1 MAINTE
7 KSQLGVGSGNILS
20 WDTIDKLKEADT
32 KALVKPL
39 ETKIQD
45 NLTKQKDLTAIT
57 TLLSTFKANVSNL
70 TSDNTYL
77 RRDANASGSGSVSV
91 TANAGVAEQN
101 MTLSVQQLAAN
112 DSYQS
117 KTFDLRNGSVFNT
130 DVSFGI
136 SIGGKDYVIN
146 ADSSTTL
153 EQLAEK
159 INEATEGKV
168 QAKILNVG
176 GAGGAESFRLVMQSA
191 ETGEA
196 NKMSFYSI
204 TSGNNGGASHT
215 SDDKTLEALGF
226 YFDKASAPS
235 TGGTQT
241 DKDSHGNTIQRLT
254 LKAPDKLSEDQK
266 KNAGS
271 QISEAK
277 DAKFTYNGIDITRS
291 SNTIDDLILGVN
303 LTLNK
308 VDKDGESTNVNITQS
323 TEGIL
328 EDIQAMVDSYNSL
341 INNINEATKYDSE
354 TGLAGTFQGV
364 REITSISTELNKI
377 INGVSKDGKSLADF
391 GITLTKDGLL
401 TLDSS
406 VLNDM
411 INTKFDEFKSFFSSE
426 TKFTNVTVFGDQKPQ
441 WGDEIK
447 GKLTING
454 VEIDINIEKII
465 DLGTTGTTSTTS
477 SQPDSDEQ
485 KKAKKNALLKAI
497 ANASGLSDISASF
510 DKDGKLVLKGSGGV
524 DIEIKGDKT
533 FLEKLGLKE
542 QKLDGK
548 TEIVGGFFKGLND
561 TINGLIGTN
570 GTLTAYEESLTSSHK
585 SLTTSKEQ
593 RQKELDTK
601 YTTMAEKWSQYDTII
616 AKLESQMNTVNGMIE
631 AARNANK

>member
-32 KALVKPL
+32 KAMVKPL

-57 TLLSTFKANVSNL
+57 TLLSTFKGSVSNL
-70 TSDNTYL
+70 TGDNTYL
-77 RRDANASGSGSVSV
+77 KRDANATGSNSVSV
-91 TANAGVAEQN
+91 SVSAGVAEQN
-101 MTLSVQQLAAN
+101 MNLSVQQLASQ
-112 DSYQS
+112 DSFQS
-117 KTFDLRNGSVFNT
+117 KTFGSRTESVFDT

-146 ADSSTTL
+146 ADSTTTL

-176 GAGGAESFRLVMQSA
+176 GDEPFRMIIQSA
-191 ETGEA
+191 QTGEA
-196 NKMSFYSI
+196 NKIDFYSI
-204 TSGNNGGASHT
+204 QSTTGGSATNTSNDS
-215 SDDKTLEALGF
+215 TLNALGF
-226 YFDKASAPS
+226 YFDKVS
-235 TGGTQT
+235 TPGAGGAQT
-241 DKDSHGNTIQRLT
+241 DEDSHGNQIQRLT
-254 LKAPDKLSEDQK
+254 LKKPDDLSEDEK

-271 QISEAK
+271 QISTAQ
-277 DAKFTYNGIDITRS
+277 DAKFKYNGIDITRS

-308 VDKDGESTNVNITQS
+308 VDKDGETTNVNITQS
-323 TEGIL
+323 TEGIM
-328 EDIQAMVDSYNSL
+328 EDIKAMVESYNSL
-341 INNINEATKYDSE
+341 MNNINEATKYDSE

-364 REITSISTELNKI
+364 REITSITTELNKI

-406 VLNDM
+406 ILNDM
-411 INTKFDEFKSFFSSE
+411 INTKFDEFKNFFSSE
-426 TKFTNVTVFGDQKPQ
+426 TKFTNVTAVGDKKIE
-441 WGDEIK
+441 WNEDIK

-454 VEIDINIEKII
+454 VEIDIDIEK
-465 DLGTTGTTSTTS
+465 DFKDKDGKPLTNG
-477 SQPDSDEQ
+477 EAE
-485 KKAKKNALLKAI
+485 KAKKNALLKAI

-524 DIEIKGDKT
+524 DIEIKGDST
-533 FLEKLGLKE
+533 FLDKLGLKE

-548 TEIVGGFFKGLND
+548 TEIIGGFFKGLND
-561 TINGLIGTN
+561 TLNGLIGSE
-570 GTLTAYEESLTSSHK
+570 GSLTAYEESLTSSHK
-585 SLTTSKEQ
+585 SLTASKEQ
-593 RQKELDTK
+593 RQKELDAK

-616 AKLESQMNTVNGMIE
+616 AKLEAQMNTVNSMIE
-631 AARNANK
+631 AANNANK

>member
-32 KALVKPL
+32 NALVKPL

-77 RRDANASGSGSVSV
+77 RRDANATGSNSVSV
-91 TANAGVAEQN
+91 SVSAGVAEQN
-101 MTLSVQQLAAN
+101 MSLSVQQLATH

-117 KTFDLRNGSVFNT
+117 KTFDLRNGTVFDN

-153 EQLAEK
+153 EGLAEK

-176 GAGGAESFRLVMQSA
+176 GAAGAESYRLVIQSA
-191 ETGEA
+191 ETGSDNA
-196 NKMSFYSI
+196 MSFYAIAS
-204 TSGNNGGASHT
+204 TTGGNASHT
-215 SDDKTLEALGF
+215 STDSTLEALGF
-226 YFDKASAPS
+226 YFDKANT
-235 TGGTQT
+235 TGTN
-241 DKDSHGNTIQRLT
+241 KDSHGNEIQRLT
-254 LKAPDKLSEDQK
+254 LKKPDEIKDK
-266 KNAGS
+266 GDNVGS
-271 QISEAK
+271 QLDVAK
-277 DAKFTYNGIDITRS
+277 DAKFKYNGIDITRS
-291 SNTIDDLILGVN
+291 SNTVDDLILGVS

-308 VDKDGESTNVNITQS
+308 VDKDGETTNVNITQS
-323 TEGIL
+323 TEGII
-328 EDIQAMVDSYNSL
+328 EDIKAMVESYNSL
-341 INNINEATKYDSE
+341 MNNINEATKYDSE

-364 REITSISTELNKI
+364 REITSITTELNKI
-377 INGVSKDGKSLADF
+377 INGVSKDGKSLTDF
-391 GITLTKDGLL
+391 GITLTEDGLL

-406 VLNDM
+406 ILNDM
-411 INTKFDEFKSFFSSE
+411 INTKFDEFKNFFSSE
-426 TKFTNVTVFGDQKPQ
+426 TKFTNVTAFGDKKID
-441 WGDEIK
+441 WNEDIK
-447 GKLTING
+447 GTLTING
-454 VEIDINIEKII
+454 VDITIDIPKDN
-465 DLGTTGTTSTTS
+465 TGTT
-477 SQPDSDEQ
+477 PWDE
-485 KKAKKNALLKAI
+485 KAKKNALLKAI

-524 DIEIKGDKT
+524 DIEISGDST
-533 FLEKLGLKE
+533 FLGKLGLKE

-548 TEIVGGFFKGLND
+548 TEIIGGFFKGLND

-570 GTLTAYEESLTSSHK
+570 GTLTTYEENLTNSHK
-585 SLTTSKEQ
+585 SLTESKEQ

-616 AKLESQMNTVNGMIE
+616 AKLESQMNTVNSMIE
-631 AARNANK
+631 AANNANK

>member
-77 RRDANASGSGSVSV
+77 RRDTNATGSGSVSV

-101 MTLSVQQLAAN
+101 MSLSVQQLATH

-117 KTFDLRNGSVFNT
+117 KAFDLRNGTVFDK

-136 SIGGKDYVIN
+136 SIGGKDYVVN

-153 EQLAEK
+153 EGLAEK

-176 GAGGAESFRLVMQSA
+176 GAAGAESYRLVIQSA
-191 ETGEA
+191 ETGSDNA
-196 NKMSFYSI
+196 MSFYAI
-204 TSGNNGGASHT
+204 TSGNGGNASHT
-215 SDDKTLEALGF
+215 STDSTLEALGF
-226 YFDKASAPS
+226 YFDKANT
-235 TGGTQT
+235 TGTN
-241 DKDSHGNTIQRLT
+241 KDSHGNEIQRLT
-254 LKAPDKLSEDQK
+254 LKKPDDSSIKDK
-266 KNAGS
+266 TNIGS
-271 QISEAK
+271 QLDVAK
-277 DAKFTYNGIDITRS
+277 DAKFKYNGIDITRS
-291 SNTIDDLILGVN
+291 SNTVDDLILGVS

-308 VDKDGESTNVNITQS
+308 VDKEGESTNVNITQS

-328 EDIQAMVDSYNSL
+328 EDIKAMVESYNSL
-341 INNINEATKYDSE
+341 MNNINEATKYDSE

-364 REITSISTELNKI
+364 REITSITTELNKI
-377 INGVSKDGKSLADF
+377 INGVSKDGKSLTDF

-406 VLNDM
+406 ILNDM

-426 TKFTNVTVFGDQKPQ
+426 TKFTNVTAFGDKKID
-441 WGDEIK
+441 WNDDIK
-447 GKLTING
+447 GTLTING
-454 VEIDINIEKII
+454 VDIAIDIPKTN
-465 DLGTTGTTSTTS
+465 TGTT
-477 SQPDSDEQ
+477 PWDE
-485 KKAKKNALLKAI
+485 KAKKNALLKAI

-524 DIEIKGDKT
+524 DIEIKGDSN
-533 FLEKLGLKE
+533 FLTKLGLKE

-548 TEIVGGFFKGLND
+548 TEIIGGFFKGLND

-570 GTLTAYEESLTSSHK
+570 GTLTTYEENLTNSHK
-585 SLTTSKEQ
+585 SLTESKEQ
-593 RQKELDTK
+593 RQKELDNK
-601 YTTMAEKWSQYDTII
+601 YTTMAETWSQYDIII
-616 AKLESQMNTVNGMIE
+616 AQLESQMNTVNSMIE

>member
-77 RRDANASGSGSVSV
+77 RRDANATGSGSVSV

-101 MTLSVQQLAAN
+101 MSLSVQQLATH

-117 KTFDLRNGSVFNT
+117 KTFDLRNGTVFDK

-153 EQLAEK
+153 EGLAEK

-176 GAGGAESFRLVMQSA
+176 GAAGAESYRLVIQSA

-196 NKMSFYSI
+196 NKMSFYAI
-204 TSGNNGGASHT
+204 TNGSGGNASHT
-215 SDDKTLEALGF
+215 SNDSTLEALGF
-226 YFDKASAPS
+226 YFDKAS
-235 TGGTQT
+235 TTNT

-254 LKAPDKLSEDQK
+254 LKKPDEIKDK
-266 KNAGS
+266 GDNVGS
-271 QISEAK
+271 QLDVAK
-277 DAKFTYNGIDITRS
+277 DAKFKYNGIDITRS
-291 SNTIDDLILGVN
+291 SNTVDDLILGVN

-308 VDKDGESTNVNITQS
+308 VDKDGETTNVNITQS

-328 EDIQAMVDSYNSL
+328 EDIKAMVESYNSL
-341 INNINEATKYDSE
+341 INNINEATKYDRE

-364 REITSISTELNKI
+364 REITSITTELNKI

-426 TKFTNVTVFGDQKPQ
+426 TKFTNVTAFGDKKIE
-441 WGDEIK
+441 WNEDIK

-454 VEIDINIEKII
+454 VEIDINIEK
-465 DLGTTGTTSTTS
+465 DFKDKDGKTLTNG
-477 SQPDSDEQ
+477 EAE
-485 KKAKKNALLKAI
+485 KAKKNALLKAI

-524 DIEIKGDKT
+524 DIEIKGDST
-533 FLEKLGLKE
+533 FLGKLGLKE

-548 TEIVGGFFKGLND
+548 TEIIGGFFKGLND

-570 GTLTAYEESLTSSHK
+570 GTLTTYEENLTNSHK
-585 SLTTSKEQ
+585 SLTQSKEQ

>member
-77 RRDANASGSGSVSV
+77 RRDANATGSGSVSV

-101 MTLSVQQLAAN
+101 MSLSVQQLATH

-117 KTFDLRNGSVFNT
+117 KTFDLRNGTVFDQ

-153 EQLAEK
+153 EGLAEK

-176 GAGGAESFRLVMQSA
+176 GAAGAESYRLVIQSA
-191 ETGEA
+191 ETGSDNA
-196 NKMSFYSI
+196 MSFYAI
-204 TSGNNGGASHT
+204 TSGNGGNASHT
-215 SDDKTLEALGF
+215 STDSTLEALGF
-226 YFDKASAPS
+226 YFDKANA
-235 TGGTQT
+235 TGTN
-241 DKDSHGNTIQRLT
+241 KDSHGNEIQRLT
-254 LKAPDKLSEDQK
+254 LKKPDDIKDK
-266 KNAGS
+266 GDNVGS
-271 QISEAK
+271 QLDVAK
-277 DAKFTYNGIDITRS
+277 DAKFKYNGIDITRS
-291 SNTIDDLILGVN
+291 SNTVDDLILGVS

-308 VDKDGESTNVNITQS
+308 VDKEGESTNVNITQS

-328 EDIQAMVDSYNSL
+328 EDIQAMVESYNSL

-364 REITSISTELNKI
+364 REITSITTELNKI
-377 INGVSKDGKSLADF
+377 INGVSKDGKSLTDF

-406 VLNDM
+406 ILNDM
-411 INTKFDEFKSFFSSE
+411 INNNFDEFKSFFSSE
-426 TKFTNVTVFGDQKPQ
+426 TKFTNVTAFGDKKPE
-441 WGDEIK
+441 WGDELK

-454 VEIDINIEKII
+454 VEIDIDIPKNFTA
-465 DLGTTGTTSTTS
+465 GTSGATSTTG
-477 SQPDSDEQ
+477 DE
-485 KKAKKNALLKAI
+485 KAKKNALLKAI

-524 DIEIKGDKT
+524 DIEIKGSSD

-548 TEIVGGFFKGLND
+548 TEIIGGFFKGLND

-570 GTLTAYEESLTSSHK
+570 GTLTTYEENLTNSHK
-585 SLTTSKEQ
+585 SLTQSKEQ

>member
-32 KALVKPL
+32 KAMVKPL

-57 TLLSTFKANVSNL
+57 TLLSTFKGSVSNL
-70 TSDNTYL
+70 TGDNTYL
-77 RRDANASGSGSVSV
+77 KRDANATGSNSVSV
-91 TANAGVAEQN
+91 SVSAGVAEQN
-101 MTLSVQQLAAN
+101 MNLSVQQLASQ
-112 DSYQS
+112 DSFQS
-117 KTFDLRNGSVFNT
+117 KTFGSRTESVFDT

-146 ADSSTTL
+146 ADSTTTL

-176 GAGGAESFRLVMQSA
+176 GDEPFRMIIQSA
-191 ETGEA
+191 QTGEA
-196 NKMSFYSI
+196 NKIDFYSI
-204 TSGNNGGASHT
+204 QSTTGGSATNTSL
-215 SDDKTLEALGF
+215 KALGF
-226 YFDKASAPS
+226 YFDKASN
-235 TGGTQT
+235 TTD
-241 DKDSHGNTIQRLT
+241 DKDSHGNTIMRLT
-254 LKAPDKLSEDQK
+254 LKQPDKLSEEEK

-271 QISEAK
+271 QISTAQ
-277 DAKFTYNGIDITRS
+277 DAKFKYNGIDITRS

-308 VDKDGESTNVNITQS
+308 VDKDGETTNVNITQS
-323 TEGIL
+323 TEGIM
-328 EDIQAMVDSYNSL
+328 EDIKAMVESYNSL
-341 INNINEATKYDSE
+341 MNNINEATKYDSE

-364 REITSISTELNKI
+364 REITSITTELNKI

-406 VLNDM
+406 ILNDM
-411 INTKFDEFKSFFSSE
+411 INTKFDEFKNFFSSE
-426 TKFTNVTVFGDQKPQ
+426 TKFTNVTAVGDKKIE
-441 WGDEIK
+441 WNDELK

-454 VEIDINIEKII
+454 VEIDINIEK
-465 DLGTTGTTSTTS
+465 DFKDKDGKPLTNG
-477 SQPDSDEQ
+477 EAE
-485 KKAKKNALLKAI
+485 KAKKNALLKAI

-510 DKDGKLVLKGSGGV
+510 DKDGKLVLKGSGGT
-524 DIEIKGDKT
+524 DIEIKGSSD

-548 TEIVGGFFKGLND
+548 TEIIGGFFKGLND
-561 TINGLIGTN
+561 TLNGLIGSE
-570 GTLTAYEESLTSSHK
+570 GSLTAYEESLTSSHK
-585 SLTTSKEQ
+585 SLTASKEQ
-593 RQKELDTK
+593 RQKELDAK

-616 AKLESQMNTVNGMIE
+616 AKLEAQMNTVNSMIE
-631 AARNANK
+631 AANNANK

>member
-32 KALVKPL
+32 KAMVKPL

-57 TLLSTFKANVSNL
+57 TLLSTFKGSVSNL
-70 TSDNTYL
+70 TGDNTYL
-77 RRDANASGSGSVSV
+77 KRDANATGSNSVSISV
-91 TANAGVAEQN
+91 SAGVAEQN
-101 MTLSVQQLAAN
+101 MNLSVQQLASQ
-112 DSYQS
+112 DSFQS
-117 KTFDLRNGSVFNT
+117 KTFGSRTESVFNT

-146 ADSSTTL
+146 ADSTTTL

-176 GAGGAESFRLVMQSA
+176 GDEPFRMIIQSA
-191 ETGEA
+191 QTGEA
-196 NKMSFYSI
+196 NKIDFYSI
-204 TSGNNGGASHT
+204 TGGNNGNASHT
-215 SDDKTLEALGF
+215 STDSTLEALGF
-226 YFDKASAPS
+226 YFDKVSASGV
-235 TGGTQT
+235 GGAQA
-241 DKDSHGNTIQRLT
+241 DEDSHGNQIQRLT
-254 LKAPDKLSEDQK
+254 LKKPDALSEEEK

-271 QISEAK
+271 QISTAQ
-277 DAKFTYNGIDITRS
+277 DAKFKYNGIDITRS

-308 VDKDGESTNVNITQS
+308 VDKDGETTNVNITQS
-323 TEGIL
+323 TEGIM
-328 EDIQAMVDSYNSL
+328 EDIKAMVESYNSL
-341 INNINEATKYDSE
+341 MNNINEATKYDSE

-364 REITSISTELNKI
+364 REITSITTELNKI

-401 TLDSS
+401 ALDSS
-406 VLNDM
+406 ILNDM
-411 INTKFDEFKSFFSSE
+411 INTKFDEFKNFFSSE
-426 TKFTNVTVFGDQKPQ
+426 TKFTNVTAVGDKKIE
-441 WGDEIK
+441 WNDELK

-454 VEIDINIEKII
+454 VEIDINIEK
-465 DLGTTGTTSTTS
+465 DFKGKDGATLTNG
-477 SQPDSDEQ
+477 EAE
-485 KKAKKNALLKAI
+485 KAKKNALLKAI

-510 DKDGKLVLKGSGGV
+510 DKDGKLVLKGSGGT
-524 DIEIKGDKT
+524 DIEIKGDSN
-533 FLEKLGLKE
+533 FLTKLGLKE

-548 TEIVGGFFKGLND
+548 TEIIGGFFKGLND
-561 TINGLIGTN
+561 TLNGLIGSE
-570 GTLTAYEESLTSSHK
+570 GSLTAYEESLTSSHK
-585 SLTTSKEQ
+585 SLTASKEQ
-593 RQKELDTK
+593 RQKELDAK

-616 AKLESQMNTVNGMIE
+616 AKLEAQMNTVNSMIE
-631 AARNANK
+631 AANNANK

>member
-32 KALVKPL
+32 KAMVKPL

-57 TLLSTFKANVSNL
+57 TLLSTFKGSVSNL
-70 TSDNTYL
+70 TGDNTYL
-77 RRDANASGSGSVSV
+77 KRDANATGSNSVSV
-91 TANAGVAEQN
+91 SVSAGVAEQN
-101 MTLSVQQLAAN
+101 MNLSVQQLASQ
-112 DSYQS
+112 DSFQS
-117 KTFDLRNGSVFNT
+117 KTFGSRTESVFDT

-146 ADSSTTL
+146 ADSTTTL

-176 GAGGAESFRLVMQSA
+176 GDEPFRMIIQSA
-191 ETGEA
+191 QTGEA
-196 NKMSFYSI
+196 NKIDFYSI
-204 TSGNNGGASHT
+204 TGGNNGNASHT
-215 SDDKTLEALGF
+215 STDSTLEALGF
-226 YFDKASAPS
+226 YFDKVSASGV
-235 TGGTQT
+235 GGAQT
-241 DKDSHGNTIQRLT
+241 DEDSHGNQIQRLT
-254 LKAPDKLSEDQK
+254 LKKPDDLSEDEK

-271 QISEAK
+271 QISTAQ
-277 DAKFTYNGIDITRS
+277 DAKFKYNGIDITRS

-308 VDKDGESTNVNITQS
+308 VDKDGETTNVNITQS
-323 TEGIL
+323 TEGIM
-328 EDIQAMVDSYNSL
+328 EDIKAMVESYNSL
-341 INNINEATKYDSE
+341 MNNINEATKYDSE

-364 REITSISTELNKI
+364 REITSITTELNKI

-406 VLNDM
+406 ILNDM
-411 INTKFDEFKSFFSSE
+411 INTKFDEFKNFFSSE
-426 TKFTNVTVFGDQKPQ
+426 TKFTNVTAVGDKKIDFT
-441 WGDEIK
+441 DELK

-454 VEIDINIEKII
+454 VEIDINIEK
-465 DLGTTGTTSTTS
+465 DFKGKDGATLTNG
-477 SQPDSDEQ
+477 EAE
-485 KKAKKNALLKAI
+485 KAKKNALLKAI

-510 DKDGKLVLKGSGGV
+510 DKDGKLVLKGSGGT
-524 DIEIKGDKT
+524 DIEIKGDSS
-533 FLEKLGLKE
+533 FLTKLGLKE

-548 TEIVGGFFKGLND
+548 TEIIGGFFKGLND
-561 TINGLIGTN
+561 TLNGLIGSE
-570 GTLTAYEESLTSSHK
+570 GSLTAYEESLTSSHK
-585 SLTTSKEQ
+585 SLTASKEQ
-593 RQKELDTK
+593 RQKELDAK

-616 AKLESQMNTVNGMIE
+616 AKLEAQMNTVNSMIE
-631 AARNANK
+631 AANNANK

>member
-77 RRDANASGSGSVSV
+77 RRDANATGSGSVSV

-101 MTLSVQQLAAN
+101 MSLSVQQLATH

-117 KTFDLRNGSVFNT
+117 KTFDLRNGTVFDK

-153 EQLAEK
+153 EGLAEK

-176 GAGGAESFRLVMQSA
+176 GAAGAESFRLVIQSA
-191 ETGEA
+191 ETGSA
-196 NKMSFYSI
+196 NAMSFYAI
-204 TSGNNGGASHT
+204 TSGSGGSASHT
-215 SDDKTLEALGF
+215 SNDNTLEALGF
-226 YFDKASAPS
+226 YFDKANT
-235 TGGTQT
+235 TGTNT
-241 DKDSHGNTIQRLT
+241 DSHGNTIQRLT
-254 LKAPDKLSEDQK
+254 LKKPDEIKDK
-266 KNAGS
+266 GDNVGS
-271 QISEAK
+271 QLDVAK
-277 DAKFTYNGIDITRS
+277 DAKFKYNGIDITRS
-291 SNTIDDLILGVN
+291 SNTVDDLILGVS

-308 VDKDGESTNVNITQS
+308 VDKEGESTNVNIAQS

-328 EDIQAMVDSYNSL
+328 EDIKAMVESYNSL

-364 REITSISTELNKI
+364 REITSITTELNKI

-391 GITLTKDGLL
+391 GIALTKDGLL

-426 TKFTNVTVFGDQKPQ
+426 TKFTNVTAVGDKKI
-441 WGDEIK
+441 DFTNELK

-454 VEIDINIEKII
+454 VEIDINIKKDFTDKDGKTLTNGEA
-465 DLGTTGTTSTTS
+465 
-477 SQPDSDEQ
+477 E
-485 KKAKKNALLKAI
+485 KAKKNALLKAI

-524 DIEIKGDKT
+524 DIEIKGDST
-533 FLEKLGLKE
+533 FLGKLGLKE

-548 TEIVGGFFKGLND
+548 TEIIGGFFKGLND

-570 GTLTAYEESLTSSHK
+570 GTLTTYEENLTNSHK
-585 SLTTSKEQ
+585 SLTQSKEQ

>member
-32 KALVKPL
+32 KAMVKPL

-57 TLLSTFKANVSNL
+57 TLLSTFKGSVSNL
-70 TSDNTYL
+70 TGDNTYL
-77 RRDANASGSGSVSV
+77 KRDANATGSNSVSV
-91 TANAGVAEQN
+91 SVSAGVAEQN
-101 MTLSVQQLAAN
+101 MNLSVQQLASQ
-112 DSYQS
+112 DSFQS
-117 KTFDLRNGSVFNT
+117 KTFGSRTESVFDT

-146 ADSSTTL
+146 ADSTTTL

-176 GAGGAESFRLVMQSA
+176 GDEPFRMIIQSA
-191 ETGEA
+191 QTGEA
-196 NKMSFYSI
+196 NKIDFYSI
-204 TSGNNGGASHT
+204 TGGTNGNASHT
-215 SDDKTLEALGF
+215 STDSTLEALGF
-226 YFDKASAPS
+226 YFDKATS
-235 TGGTQT
+235 TNGS
-241 DKDSHGNTIQRLT
+241 KDSHGNDIMRLT
-254 LKAPDKLSEDQK
+254 LKQPDKLSEEEK

-271 QISEAK
+271 QISTAQ
-277 DAKFTYNGIDITRS
+277 DAKFKYNGIDITRS

-308 VDKDGESTNVNITQS
+308 VDKDGETTNVNITQS
-323 TEGIL
+323 TEGIM
-328 EDIQAMVDSYNSL
+328 EDIKAMVESYNSL
-341 INNINEATKYDSE
+341 MNNINEATKYDSE

-364 REITSISTELNKI
+364 REITSITTELNKI

-411 INTKFDEFKSFFSSE
+411 INTKFDEFKNFFSSE
-426 TKFTNVTVFGDQKPQ
+426 TKFTNVTAVGDKKIE
-441 WGDEIK
+441 WNDELK

-454 VEIDINIEKII
+454 VEIDINIEK
-465 DLGTTGTTSTTS
+465 DFKGKDGAKLTNG
-477 SQPDSDEQ
+477 EAE
-485 KKAKKNALLKAI
+485 KAKKNALLKAI

-510 DKDGKLVLKGSGGV
+510 DKDGKLVLKGSGGT
-524 DIEIKGDKT
+524 DIEIKGDSS
-533 FLEKLGLKE
+533 FLAKLGLKE

-548 TEIVGGFFKGLND
+548 TEIIGGFFKGLND
-561 TINGLIGTN
+561 TLNGLIGSE
-570 GTLTAYEESLTSSHK
+570 GSLTAYEESLTSSHK
-585 SLTTSKEQ
+585 SLTASKEQ
-593 RQKELDTK
+593 RQKELDAK

-616 AKLESQMNTVNGMIE
+616 AKLEAQMNTVNSMIE
-631 AARNANK
+631 AANNANK

>member
-77 RRDANASGSGSVSV
+77 RRDANATGSGSVSV

-101 MTLSVQQLAAN
+101 MSLSVQQLATH

-117 KTFDLRNGSVFNT
+117 KTFDLRNGTVFDK

-153 EQLAEK
+153 EGLAEK

-176 GAGGAESFRLVMQSA
+176 GAAGAESYRLVIQSA

-204 TSGNNGGASHT
+204 TGKGTDGNAPHT
-215 SDDKTLEALGF
+215 SDENTLSALGF
-226 YFDKASAPS
+226 YFDKAGT
-235 TGGTQT
+235 TGQE
-241 DKDSHGNTIQRLT
+241 KDSHGNQITKLT
-254 LKAPDKLSEDQK
+254 LKAPEKLSEEEK

-271 QISEAK
+271 QLETAK
-277 DAKFTYNGIDITRS
+277 DAKFKYNGIDITRS
-291 SNTIDDLILGVN
+291 SNTVDDLILGVS

-328 EDIQAMVDSYNSL
+328 EDIKAMVESYNSL

-364 REITSISTELNKI
+364 REITSITTELNKI

-426 TKFTNVTVFGDQKPQ
+426 TKFTNVTAFGDKKIE
-441 WGDEIK
+441 WDNEDIK
-447 GKLTING
+447 GTLTING
-454 VEIDINIEKII
+454 VDIAIDIPKTN
-465 DLGTTGTTSTTS
+465 TGTT
-477 SQPDSDEQ
+477 PWDE
-485 KKAKKNALLKAI
+485 KAKKNALLKAI

-524 DIEIKGDKT
+524 DIEIKGESS
-533 FLEKLGLKE
+533 FLTKLGLKE

-548 TEIVGGFFKGLND
+548 TEIIGGFFKGLND

-570 GTLTAYEESLTSSHK
+570 GTLTTYEENLTNSHK
-585 SLTTSKEQ
+585 SLTQSKEQ

>member
-77 RRDANASGSGSVSV
+77 RRDANATGSGSVSV

-101 MTLSVQQLAAN
+101 MSLSVQQLATH

-117 KTFDLRNGSVFNT
+117 KTFDLRNGTVFDK

-153 EQLAEK
+153 EGLAEK

-176 GAGGAESFRLVMQSA
+176 GAAGAESYRLVIQSA
-191 ETGEA
+191 ETGSDNA
-196 NKMSFYSI
+196 MSFYAI
-204 TSGNNGGASHT
+204 TSGSGGNASHT
-215 SDDKTLEALGF
+215 STDSTLEALGF
-226 YFDKASAPS
+226 YFEKAAVSGV
-235 TGGTQT
+235 GGAQT
-241 DKDSHGNTIQRLT
+241 DKDSHGNEIQRLT
-254 LKAPDKLSEDQK
+254 LKKPDEIKDK
-266 KNAGS
+266 GDNVGS
-271 QISEAK
+271 QLDVAK
-277 DAKFTYNGIDITRS
+277 DAKFKYNGIDITRS
-291 SNTIDDLILGVN
+291 SNTVDDLILGVS

-308 VDKDGESTNVNITQS
+308 VDKEGESTNVNITQS

-328 EDIQAMVDSYNSL
+328 EDIKAMVESYNSL
-341 INNINEATKYDSE
+341 MNNINEATKYDSE

-364 REITSISTELNKI
+364 REITSITTELNKI
-377 INGVSKDGKSLADF
+377 INGVSKDGKSLTDF

-401 TLDSS
+401 TLDSTI
-406 VLNDM
+406 LNDM
-411 INTKFDEFKSFFSSE
+411 INNNFDEFKSFFSSE
-426 TKFTNVTVFGDQKPQ
+426 TKFTNVTAFGDKKPE
-441 WGDEIK
+441 WSDEIK
-447 GKLTING
+447 GTLTING
-454 VEIDINIEKII
+454 VDITIDIPKDN
-465 DLGTTGTTSTTS
+465 LGTT
-477 SQPDSDEQ
+477 PWDE
-485 KKAKKNALLKAI
+485 KAKKNALLKAI

-524 DIEIKGDKT
+524 DIEIKGDSN
-533 FLEKLGLKE
+533 FLTKLGLKE

-548 TEIVGGFFKGLND
+548 TEIIGGFFKGLND

-570 GTLTAYEESLTSSHK
+570 GTLTTYEENLTNSHK
-585 SLTTSKEQ
+585 SLTQSKEQ

>member
-32 KALVKPL
+32 KAMVKPL

-57 TLLSTFKANVSNL
+57 TLLSTFKGSVSNL
-70 TSDNTYL
+70 TGDNTYL
-77 RRDANASGSGSVSV
+77 KRDANATGSNSVSV
-91 TANAGVAEQN
+91 SVSAGVAEQN
-101 MTLSVQQLAAN
+101 MNLSVQQLASQ
-112 DSYQS
+112 DSFQS
-117 KTFDLRNGSVFNT
+117 KTFGSRTESVFDT

-146 ADSSTTL
+146 ADSTTTL

-176 GAGGAESFRLVMQSA
+176 GDEPFRMIIQSA
-191 ETGEA
+191 QTGEA
-196 NKMSFYSI
+196 NKIDFYSI
-204 TSGNNGGASHT
+204 TGGNNGNASHT
-215 SDDKTLEALGF
+215 STDSTLEALGF
-226 YFDKASAPS
+226 YFDKVSASS
-235 TGGTQT
+235 VGGAQT
-241 DKDSHGNTIQRLT
+241 DEDSHGNQIQRLT
-254 LKAPDKLSEDQK
+254 LKKPDDLSDEQK

-271 QISEAK
+271 QISTAQ
-277 DAKFTYNGIDITRS
+277 DAKFKYNGIDITRS

-308 VDKDGESTNVNITQS
+308 VDKDGETTNVNITQS
-323 TEGIL
+323 TEGIM
-328 EDIQAMVDSYNSL
+328 EDIKAMVESYNSL
-341 INNINEATKYDSE
+341 MNNINEATKYDSE

-364 REITSISTELNKI
+364 REITSITTELNKI

-406 VLNDM
+406 ILNDM
-411 INTKFDEFKSFFSSE
+411 INTKFDEFKNFFSSE
-426 TKFTNVTVFGDQKPQ
+426 TKFTNVTAVGDTKI
-441 WGDEIK
+441 DFTNELK

-454 VEIDINIEKII
+454 VEIDINIEK
-465 DLGTTGTTSTTS
+465 DFKGKDGTTLTNG
-477 SQPDSDEQ
+477 EAE
-485 KKAKKNALLKAI
+485 KAKKNALLKAI

-510 DKDGKLVLKGSGGV
+510 DKDGKLVLKGSGGT
-524 DIEIKGDKT
+524 DIEIKGESS
-533 FLEKLGLKE
+533 FLTKLGLKE

-548 TEIVGGFFKGLND
+548 TEIIGGFFKGLND
-561 TINGLIGTN
+561 TLNGLIGSE
-570 GTLTAYEESLTSSHK
+570 GSLTAYEESLTSSHK
-585 SLTTSKEQ
+585 SLTASKEQ
-593 RQKELDTK
+593 RQKELDAK

-616 AKLESQMNTVNGMIE
+616 AKLEAQMNTVNSMIE

>member
-77 RRDANASGSGSVSV
+77 RRDANATGSGSVSV

-101 MTLSVQQLAAN
+101 MSLSVQQLATH

-117 KTFDLRNGSVFNT
+117 KTFSLRNESVFNT

-153 EQLAEK
+153 EGLAEK

-176 GAGGAESFRLVMQSA
+176 GAAGAESFRLVIQSA

-196 NKMSFYSI
+196 NKMSFYAI
-204 TSGNNGGASHT
+204 TGTTGGNASHT
-215 SDDKTLEALGF
+215 SNDSTLEALGF
-226 YFDKASAPS
+226 YFDKAS
-235 TGGTQT
+235 TTNT

-254 LKAPDKLSEDQK
+254 LKKPDDIKDK
-266 KNAGS
+266 GDNVGS
-271 QISEAK
+271 QLDVAK
-277 DAKFTYNGIDITRS
+277 DAKFKYNGIDITRS
-291 SNTIDDLILGVN
+291 SNTVDDLILGVS

-308 VDKDGESTNVNITQS
+308 VDKEGESTNVNITQS

-328 EDIQAMVDSYNSL
+328 EDIKAMVESYNSL

-364 REITSISTELNKI
+364 REITSITTELNKI

-411 INTKFDEFKSFFSSE
+411 INNKFDEFKSFFSSE
-426 TKFTNVTVFGDQKPQ
+426 TKFTNVTAFGDKKIE
-441 WGDEIK
+441 WDKEDIK
-447 GKLTING
+447 GTLTING
-454 VEIDINIEKII
+454 VDITIDIPKDN
-465 DLGTTGTTSTTS
+465 TGTT
-477 SQPDSDEQ
+477 PWDE
-485 KKAKKNALLKAI
+485 KAKKNALLKAI

-524 DIEIKGDKT
+524 DIEIKGQSD
-533 FLEKLGLKE
+533 FLTKLGLKE

-548 TEIVGGFFKGLND
+548 TEIIGGFFKGLND

-570 GTLTAYEESLTSSHK
+570 GTLTTYEENLTNSHK
-585 SLTTSKEQ
+585 SLTQSKEQ

>member
-32 KALVKPL
+32 KAMVKPL

-57 TLLSTFKANVSNL
+57 TLLSTFKGSVSNL
-70 TSDNTYL
+70 TGDNTYL
-77 RRDANASGSGSVSV
+77 KRDANATGSNSVSV
-91 TANAGVAEQN
+91 SVSAGVAEQN
-101 MTLSVQQLAAN
+101 MNLSVQQLASQ
-112 DSYQS
+112 DSFQS
-117 KTFDLRNGSVFNT
+117 KTFGSRTESVFDK

-146 ADSSTTL
+146 ADSTTTL

-176 GAGGAESFRLVMQSA
+176 GDEPFRMIIQSA
-191 ETGEA
+191 QTGEA
-196 NKMSFYSI
+196 NKIDFYSI
-204 TSGNNGGASHT
+204 TGGNNGNASHT
-215 SDDKTLEALGF
+215 STDSTLEALGF
-226 YFDKASAPS
+226 YFDKVSASS
-235 TGGTQT
+235 VGGAQT
-241 DKDSHGNTIQRLT
+241 DEDSHGNQIQRLT
-254 LKAPDKLSEDQK
+254 LKKPDNLSDEQK

-271 QISEAK
+271 QISTAQ
-277 DAKFTYNGIDITRS
+277 DAKFKYNGIDITRS

-308 VDKDGESTNVNITQS
+308 VDKDGETTNVNITQS
-323 TEGIL
+323 TEGIM
-328 EDIQAMVDSYNSL
+328 EDIKAMVESYNSL
-341 INNINEATKYDSE
+341 MNNINEATKYDSE

-364 REITSISTELNKI
+364 REITSITTELNKI

-406 VLNDM
+406 ILNDM
-411 INTKFDEFKSFFSSE
+411 INTKFDEFKNFFSSE
-426 TKFTNVTVFGDQKPQ
+426 TKFTNVTAVGDKKIDFT
-441 WGDEIK
+441 DELK

-454 VEIDINIEKII
+454 VEIDINIEK
-465 DLGTTGTTSTTS
+465 DFKGKDGATLTNG
-477 SQPDSDEQ
+477 EAE
-485 KKAKKNALLKAI
+485 KAKKNALLKAI

-510 DKDGKLVLKGSGGV
+510 DKDGKLVLKGSGGT
-524 DIEIKGDKT
+524 DIEIKGDSS
-533 FLEKLGLKE
+533 FLTKLGLKE

-548 TEIVGGFFKGLND
+548 TEIIGGFFKGLND
-561 TINGLIGTN
+561 TLNGLIGSE
-570 GTLTAYEESLTSSHK
+570 GSLTAYEESLTSSHK
-585 SLTTSKEQ
+585 SLTASKEQ
-593 RQKELDTK
+593 RQKELDAK

-616 AKLESQMNTVNGMIE
+616 AKLEAQMNTVNSMIE
-631 AARNANK
+631 AANNANK

>member
-32 KALVKPL
+32 KAMVKPL

-57 TLLSTFKANVSNL
+57 TLLSTFKGSVSNL
-70 TSDNTYL
+70 TGDNTYL
-77 RRDANASGSGSVSV
+77 KRDANATGSNSVSV
-91 TANAGVAEQN
+91 SVSAGVAEQN
-101 MTLSVQQLAAN
+101 MNLSVQQLASQ
-112 DSYQS
+112 DSFQS
-117 KTFDLRNGSVFNT
+117 KTFGSRTESVFDT

-146 ADSSTTL
+146 ADSTTTL

-176 GAGGAESFRLVMQSA
+176 GDEPFRMIIQSA
-191 ETGEA
+191 QTGEA
-196 NKMSFYSI
+196 NKIDFYSI
-204 TSGNNGGASHT
+204 TGGNNGNASHT
-215 SDDKTLEALGF
+215 STDSTLEALGF
-226 YFDKASAPS
+226 YFNKVS
-235 TGGTQT
+235 TSGVGGAQA
-241 DKDSHGNTIQRLT
+241 DEDSHGNQIQRLT
-254 LKAPDKLSEDQK
+254 LKKPDDLSEDEK

-271 QISEAK
+271 QISTAQ
-277 DAKFTYNGIDITRS
+277 DAKFQYNGIDITRS

-308 VDKDGESTNVNITQS
+308 VDKDGETTNVNITQS
-323 TEGIL
+323 TEGIM
-328 EDIQAMVDSYNSL
+328 EDIKAMVESYNSL
-341 INNINEATKYDSE
+341 MNNINEATKYDSE

-364 REITSISTELNKI
+364 REITSITTELNKI

-406 VLNDM
+406 ILNDM
-411 INTKFDEFKSFFSSE
+411 INTKFDEFKNFFSSE
-426 TKFTNVTVFGDQKPQ
+426 TKFTNVTAVGDKKIE
-441 WGDEIK
+441 WNDELK

-454 VEIDINIEKII
+454 VEIDINIEK
-465 DLGTTGTTSTTS
+465 DFTDKDGKTLTNG
-477 SQPDSDEQ
+477 EAE
-485 KKAKKNALLKAI
+485 KAKKNALLKAI

-510 DKDGKLVLKGSGGV
+510 DKDGKLVLKGSGGT
-524 DIEIKGDKT
+524 DIEIKGDSN
-533 FLEKLGLKE
+533 FLTKLGLKE

-548 TEIVGGFFKGLND
+548 TEIIGGFFKGLND
-561 TINGLIGTN
+561 TLNGLIGSE
-570 GTLTAYEESLTSSHK
+570 GSLTAYEESLTSSHK
-585 SLTTSKEQ
+585 SLTASKEQ
-593 RQKELDTK
+593 RQKELDAK

-616 AKLESQMNTVNGMIE
+616 AKLEAQMNTVNSMIE
-631 AARNANK
+631 AANNANK

>member
-77 RRDANASGSGSVSV
+77 RRDANATGSGSVSV

-101 MTLSVQQLAAN
+101 MSLSVQQLATH

-117 KTFDLRNGSVFNT
+117 KTFDLRNGTVFDQ

-153 EQLAEK
+153 EGLAEK

-176 GAGGAESFRLVMQSA
+176 GAAGAESFRLVIQSA
-191 ETGEA
+191 ETGSA
-196 NKMSFYSI
+196 NAMSFYSI
-204 TSGNNGGASHT
+204 TGKGTDGNASHT
-215 SDDKTLEALGF
+215 STDSTLEALGF
-226 YFDKASAPS
+226 YFDKASSAS

-241 DKDSHGNTIQRLT
+241 KDSHGNEIMRLT
-254 LKAPDKLSEDQK
+254 MKKPDDPSLKDKGDI
-266 KNAGS
+266 GS
-271 QISEAK
+271 QLKTAQ
-277 DAKFTYNGIDITRS
+277 DAKFKYNGIDITRS
-291 SNTIDDLILGVN
+291 SNTVDDLILGVS

-308 VDKDGESTNVNITQS
+308 EDKDGESTNVNITQS

-328 EDIQAMVDSYNSL
+328 EDIKAMVESYNSL

-364 REITSISTELNKI
+364 REITSITTELNKI

-426 TKFTNVTVFGDQKPQ
+426 TKFTNVTAFGDKKID
-441 WGDEIK
+441 WNNDIK

-454 VEIDINIEKII
+454 VEIDIDIPK
-465 DLGTTGTTSTTS
+465 DFPTGTSSAGTTSNTT
-477 SQPDSDEQ
+477 ETE
-485 KKAKKNALLKAI
+485 KAKKNALLKAI

-524 DIEIKGDKT
+524 DIEIKGESD
-533 FLEKLGLKE
+533 FLTKLGLKE

-548 TEIVGGFFKGLND
+548 TEIIGGFFKGLND

-570 GTLTAYEESLTSSHK
+570 GTLTTYEENLTNSHK
-585 SLTTSKEQ
+585 SLTQSKEQ

>member
-32 KALVKPL
+32 KALIKPL
-39 ETKIQD
+39 ETEIQS

-57 TLLSTFKANVSNL
+57 TLLSTFKSNVSNL
-70 TSDNTYL
+70 TGDSTYL
-77 RRDANASGSGSVSV
+77 KREASTSGSSSVSV
-91 TANAGVAEQN
+91 SVSSGVAEQELN
-101 MTLSVQQLAAN
+101 LSVEQLASQ
-112 DSYQS
+112 DSFQS
-117 KTFDLRNGSVFNT
+117 KKFSSRTDSVFST

-146 ADSSTTL
+146 ADSTTTL

-159 INEATEGKV
+159 INESTDKKV

-176 GAGGAESFRLVMQSA
+176 GNEPFRLIIQSA

-196 NKMSFYSI
+196 NKIGFYSI
-204 TSGNNGGASHT
+204 TKSSSSGNI

-226 YFDKASAPS
+226 YFDKSS
-235 TGGTQT
+235 GSGE
-241 DKDSHGNTIQRLT
+241 KDSYGNEINRLT
-254 LKAPDKLSEDQK
+254 LKDPNSLSDDQK

-271 QISEAK
+271 QISKAQ
-277 DAKFTYNGIDITRS
+277 DAKFKYNGIDITRS
-291 SNTIDDLILGVN
+291 SNKVEDLILGVS

-308 VDKDGESTNVNITQS
+308 VDKAGESTNSSIKQS

-328 EDIQAMVDSYNSL
+328 EDIKAMVDSFNSL
-341 INNINEATKYDSE
+341 MNNVNEATKYDSE

-364 REITSISTELNKI
+364 REITSISSELNKI
-377 INGVSKDGKSLADF
+377 VNGVSKDGKSLASF
-391 GITLTKDGLL
+391 GITVTKDGLL
-401 TLDSS
+401 TIEDSTK
-406 VLNDM
+406 LNDM
-411 INTKFDEFKSFFSSE
+411 ITTKFDEFKSFFSSE
-426 TKFTNVTVFGDQKPQ
+426 TKFTNVTARGDKKVE

-454 VEIDINIEKII
+454 VEIDINIPKDYTAGGTGGTGNEK
-465 DLGTTGTTSTTS
+465 D
-477 SQPDSDEQ
+477 
-485 KKAKKNALLKAI
+485 KKNALLKAI
-497 ANASGLSDISASF
+497 TNASGLSDISASF
-510 DKDGKLVLKGSGGV
+510 DKDGKLVLKGSGGTN
-524 DIEIKGDKT
+524 IEIKGDSI

-542 QKLDGK
+542 QKLEGK
-548 TEIVGGFFKGLND
+548 TEVVGGFFKGLND
-561 TINGLIGTN
+561 TLNGLIGTN
-570 GTLTAYEESLTSSHK
+570 GTLTKYEESLTNSHK
-585 SLTTSKEQ
+585 SLTESKEK

>member
-32 KALVKPL
+32 KALIKPL
-39 ETKIQD
+39 ETEIQS

-57 TLLSTFKANVSNL
+57 TLLSTFKSNVSNL
-70 TSDNTYL
+70 TGDNTYL
-77 RRDANASGSGSVSV
+77 KREATTSGSSSVSV
-91 TANAGVAEQN
+91 SVSSGVAEQELN
-101 MTLSVQQLAAN
+101 LSVEQLASQ
-112 DSYQS
+112 DSFQS
-117 KTFDLRNGSVFNT
+117 KKFSSRTDSVFST

-146 ADSSTTL
+146 ADSTTTL

-159 INEATEGKV
+159 INESTDKKV

-176 GAGGAESFRLVMQSA
+176 GDEPFRLIIQSA

-196 NKMSFYSI
+196 NKIGFYSI
-204 TSGNNGGASHT
+204 TKSSSSGNI

-226 YFDKASAPS
+226 YFDKSS
-235 TGGTQT
+235 GSGE
-241 DKDSHGNTIQRLT
+241 KDSYGNEINRLT
-254 LKAPDKLSEDQK
+254 LKNPNTLSDDQK

-271 QISEAK
+271 QISKAQ
-277 DAKFTYNGIDITRS
+277 DAKFKYNGIDITRS
-291 SNTIDDLILGVN
+291 SNKVEDLILGVS

-308 VDKDGESTNVNITQS
+308 VDKAGESTNSSIKQS

-328 EDIQAMVDSYNSL
+328 EDIKAMVDSFNSL
-341 INNINEATKYDSE
+341 MNNVNEATKYDSE

-364 REITSISTELNKI
+364 REITSISSELNKI
-377 INGVSKDGKSLADF
+377 VNGVSKDGKSLASF
-391 GITLTKDGLL
+391 GITVTKDGLL
-401 TLDSS
+401 TIEDSTK
-406 VLNDM
+406 LNDM
-411 INTKFDEFKSFFSSE
+411 ITTKFDEFKSFFSSE
-426 TKFTNVTVFGDQKPQ
+426 TKFTNVTARGDKKVE

-454 VEIDINIEKII
+454 VEIDINIPKDYTAGGTGGTGNEK
-465 DLGTTGTTSTTS
+465 D
-477 SQPDSDEQ
+477 
-485 KKAKKNALLKAI
+485 KKNALLKAI
-497 ANASGLSDISASF
+497 TNASGLSDISASF
-510 DKDGKLVLKGSGGV
+510 DKDGKLVLKGSGGTN
-524 DIEIKGDKT
+524 IEIKGDSI

-542 QKLDGK
+542 QKLEGK
-548 TEIVGGFFKGLND
+548 TEVVGGFFKGLND
-561 TINGLIGTN
+561 TLNGLIGTN
-570 GTLTAYEESLTSSHK
+570 GTLTKYEESLTNSHK
-585 SLTTSKEQ
+585 SLTESKEQ

>member
-32 KALVKPL
+32 KAMVKPL

-57 TLLSTFKANVSNL
+57 TLLSTFKGSVSNL
-70 TSDNTYL
+70 TGDNTYL
-77 RRDANASGSGSVSV
+77 KRDANATGSNSVSV
-91 TANAGVAEQN
+91 SVSAGVAEQN
-101 MTLSVQQLAAN
+101 MNLSVQQLASQ
-112 DSYQS
+112 DSFQS
-117 KTFDLRNGSVFNT
+117 KTFGSRTESVFDT

-146 ADSSTTL
+146 ADSTTTL

-176 GAGGAESFRLVMQSA
+176 GDEPFRMIIQSA
-191 ETGEA
+191 QTGEA
-196 NKMSFYSI
+196 NKIDFYSI
-204 TSGNNGGASHT
+204 TGGNNGNASHT
-215 SDDKTLEALGF
+215 STDSTLNALGF
-226 YFDKASAPS
+226 YFDKVSASGV
-235 TGGTQT
+235 GGAQT
-241 DKDSHGNTIQRLT
+241 DTDSHGNQIQRLT
-254 LKAPDKLSEDQK
+254 LKKPDELSEDEK

-271 QISEAK
+271 QISTAQ
-277 DAKFTYNGIDITRS
+277 DAKFKYNGIDITRS

-308 VDKDGESTNVNITQS
+308 VDKDGETTNVNITQS
-323 TEGIL
+323 TEGIM
-328 EDIQAMVDSYNSL
+328 EDIKAMVESYNSL
-341 INNINEATKYDSE
+341 MNNINEATKYDSE

-364 REITSISTELNKI
+364 REITSITTELNKI

-406 VLNDM
+406 ILNDM
-411 INTKFDEFKSFFSSE
+411 INTKFDEFKNFFSSE
-426 TKFTNVTVFGDQKPQ
+426 TKFTNVTAVGDKKIDFT
-441 WGDEIK
+441 DELK

-454 VEIDINIEKII
+454 VEIDINIEK
-465 DLGTTGTTSTTS
+465 DFKGKDGATLTNG
-477 SQPDSDEQ
+477 EAE
-485 KKAKKNALLKAI
+485 KAKKNALLKAI

-510 DKDGKLVLKGSGGV
+510 DKDGKLVLKGSGGT
-524 DIEIKGDKT
+524 DIEIKGESS
-533 FLEKLGLKE
+533 FLTKLGLKE

-548 TEIVGGFFKGLND
+548 TEIIGGFFKGLND
-561 TINGLIGTN
+561 TLNGLIGSE
-570 GTLTAYEESLTSSHK
+570 GSLTAYEESLTSSHK
-585 SLTTSKEQ
+585 SLTASKEQ
-593 RQKELDTK
+593 RQKELDAK

-616 AKLESQMNTVNGMIE
+616 AKLEAQMNTVNSMIE
-631 AARNANK
+631 AANNANK

>member
-32 KALVKPL
+32 KAMVKPL

-57 TLLSTFKANVSNL
+57 TLLSTFKGSVSNL
-70 TSDNTYL
+70 TGDNTYL
-77 RRDANASGSGSVSV
+77 KRDANATGSNSVSV
-91 TANAGVAEQN
+91 SVSAGVAEQN
-101 MTLSVQQLAAN
+101 MNLSVQQLASQ
-112 DSYQS
+112 DSFQS
-117 KTFDLRNGSVFNT
+117 KTFGSRTESVFDK

-146 ADSSTTL
+146 ADSTTTL

-176 GAGGAESFRLVMQSA
+176 GDEPFRMIIQSA
-191 ETGEA
+191 QTGEA
-196 NKMSFYSI
+196 NKIDFYSI
-204 TSGNNGGASHT
+204 TGGNNSNASHT
-215 SDDKTLEALGF
+215 STDSTLEALGF
-226 YFDKASAPS
+226 YFDKVS
-235 TGGTQT
+235 TPGAGGAQT
-241 DKDSHGNTIQRLT
+241 DEDSHGNQIQRLT
-254 LKAPDKLSEDQK
+254 LKKPDDLSEDEK

-271 QISEAK
+271 QISTAQ
-277 DAKFTYNGIDITRS
+277 DAKFKYNGIDITRS

-308 VDKDGESTNVNITQS
+308 VDKDGETTNVNITQS
-323 TEGIL
+323 TEGIM
-328 EDIQAMVDSYNSL
+328 EDIKAMVESYNSL
-341 INNINEATKYDSE
+341 MNNINEATKYDSE

-364 REITSISTELNKI
+364 REITSITTELNKI

-406 VLNDM
+406 ILNDM
-411 INTKFDEFKSFFSSE
+411 INTKFDEFKNFFSSE
-426 TKFTNVTVFGDQKPQ
+426 TKFTNVTAVGDKKIE
-441 WGDEIK
+441 WNEDIK

-454 VEIDINIEKII
+454 VEIDINIEK
-465 DLGTTGTTSTTS
+465 DFTDKDGKTLTNG
-477 SQPDSDEQ
+477 EAE
-485 KKAKKNALLKAI
+485 KAKKNALLKAI

-510 DKDGKLVLKGSGGV
+510 DKDGKLVLKGSGGT
-524 DIEIKGDKT
+524 DIEIKGESS
-533 FLEKLGLKE
+533 FLTKLGLKE

-548 TEIVGGFFKGLND
+548 TEIIGGFFKGLND
-561 TINGLIGTN
+561 TLNGLIGSE
-570 GTLTAYEESLTSSHK
+570 GSLTAYEESLTSSHK
-585 SLTTSKEQ
+585 SLTASKEQ
-593 RQKELDTK
+593 RQKELDAK

-616 AKLESQMNTVNGMIE
+616 AKLEAQMNTVNSMIE
-631 AARNANK
+631 AANNANK

>member
-77 RRDANASGSGSVSV
+77 RRDANATGSGSVSV

-101 MTLSVQQLAAN
+101 MSLSVQQLATH

-117 KTFDLRNGSVFNT
+117 KTFDLRNGTVFDK

-153 EQLAEK
+153 EGLAEK

-176 GAGGAESFRLVMQSA
+176 GAAGAESYRLVIQSA
-191 ETGEA
+191 ETGSDNA
-196 NKMSFYSI
+196 MSFYAI
-204 TSGNNGGASHT
+204 TSGTSGGASHT
-215 SDDKTLEALGF
+215 STDSTLEALGF
-226 YFDKASAPS
+226 YFDKANT
-235 TGGTQT
+235 TGTNT
-241 DKDSHGNTIQRLT
+241 DSHGNTIQRLT
-254 LKAPDKLSEDQK
+254 LKKPDDIKDK
-266 KNAGS
+266 GDNVGS
-271 QISEAK
+271 QLDVAK
-277 DAKFTYNGIDITRS
+277 DAKFKYNGIDITRS
-291 SNTIDDLILGVN
+291 SNKVEDLILGVS

-308 VDKDGESTNVNITQS
+308 VDKAGESTNVNITQN
-323 TEGIL
+323 TDGIL
-328 EDIQAMVDSYNSL
+328 EDIQAMVKSYNSL

-364 REITSISTELNKI
+364 REITSITTELNKI

-391 GITLTKDGLL
+391 GITLTKDGIL

-426 TKFTNVTVFGDQKPQ
+426 TKFTNVTAFGDKKID
-441 WGDEIK
+441 WNEDIK
-447 GKLTING
+447 GTLTING
-454 VEIDINIEKII
+454 VDITIDIPKTN
-465 DLGTTGTTSTTS
+465 TGTT
-477 SQPDSDEQ
+477 PWDE
-485 KKAKKNALLKAI
+485 KAKKNALLKAI

-510 DKDGKLVLKGSGGV
+510 DKDGKLVLKGSGGI
-524 DIEIKGDKT
+524 DIEIKGNSD
-533 FLEKLGLKE
+533 FLTKLGLKE

-548 TEIVGGFFKGLND
+548 TEIIGGFFKGLND

-570 GTLTAYEESLTSSHK
+570 GTLTTYEENLTNSHK
-585 SLTTSKEQ
+585 SLTESKEQ

>member
-32 KALVKPL
+32 KAMVKPL

-57 TLLSTFKANVSNL
+57 TLLSTFKGSVSNL
-70 TSDNTYL
+70 TGDNTYL
-77 RRDANASGSGSVSV
+77 KRDANATGSNSVSV
-91 TANAGVAEQN
+91 SVSAGVAEQN
-101 MTLSVQQLAAN
+101 MNLSVQQLASQ
-112 DSYQS
+112 DSFQS
-117 KTFDLRNGSVFNT
+117 KTFGSRTESVFDT

-146 ADSSTTL
+146 ADSTTTL

-176 GAGGAESFRLVMQSA
+176 GDEPFRMIIQSA
-191 ETGEA
+191 QTGEA
-196 NKMSFYSI
+196 NKIDFYSI
-204 TSGNNGGASHT
+204 QSTTGGSATNTSNDS
-215 SDDKTLEALGF
+215 TLKALGF
-226 YFDKASAPS
+226 YFDKASS
-235 TGGTQT
+235 TNGS
-241 DKDSHGNTIQRLT
+241 KDSHGNTIMRLT
-254 LKAPDKLSEDQK
+254 LKQPDKLSEDEK

-271 QISEAK
+271 QISTAQ
-277 DAKFTYNGIDITRS
+277 DAKFKYNGIDITRS

-308 VDKDGESTNVNITQS
+308 VDKDGETTNVNITQS
-323 TEGIL
+323 TEGIM
-328 EDIQAMVDSYNSL
+328 EDIKAMVESYNSL
-341 INNINEATKYDSE
+341 MNNINEATKYDSE

-364 REITSISTELNKI
+364 REITSITTELNKI

-406 VLNDM
+406 ILNDM
-411 INTKFDEFKSFFSSE
+411 INTKFDEFKNFFSSE
-426 TKFTNVTVFGDQKPQ
+426 TKFTNVTAVGDKKIE
-441 WGDEIK
+441 WNDELK

-454 VEIDINIEKII
+454 VEIDINIEKEFK
-465 DLGTTGTTSTTS
+465 DKDGKPLTNG
-477 SQPDSDEQ
+477 EAE
-485 KKAKKNALLKAI
+485 KAKKNALLKAI

-510 DKDGKLVLKGSGGV
+510 DKDGKLVLKGSGGT
-524 DIEIKGDKT
+524 DIEIKGESS
-533 FLEKLGLKE
+533 FLTKLGLKE

-548 TEIVGGFFKGLND
+548 TEIIGGFFKGLND
-561 TINGLIGTN
+561 TLNGLIGSE
-570 GTLTAYEESLTSSHK
+570 GSLTAYEESLTSSHK
-585 SLTTSKEQ
+585 SLTASKEQ
-593 RQKELDTK
+593 RQKELDAK

-616 AKLESQMNTVNGMIE
+616 AKLEAQMNTVNSMIE
-631 AARNANK
+631 AANNANK

>member
-32 KALVKPL
+32 KAMVKPL

-57 TLLSTFKANVSNL
+57 TLLSTFKGSVSNL
-70 TSDNTYL
+70 TGDNTYL
-77 RRDANASGSGSVSV
+77 KRDANATGSNSVSV
-91 TANAGVAEQN
+91 SVSAGVAEQN
-101 MTLSVQQLAAN
+101 MNLSVQQLASQ
-112 DSYQS
+112 DSFQS
-117 KTFDLRNGSVFNT
+117 KTFGSRTESVFDT

-136 SIGGKDYVIN
+136 SIDGKDYVIN
-146 ADSSTTL
+146 ADSTTTL

-176 GAGGAESFRLVMQSA
+176 GDEPFRMIIQSA
-191 ETGEA
+191 QTGEA
-196 NKMSFYSI
+196 NKIDFYSI
-204 TSGNNGGASHT
+204 TGGNNGNASHT
-215 SDDKTLEALGF
+215 STDSTLEALGF
-226 YFDKASAPS
+226 YFDKATS
-235 TGGTQT
+235 TNGS
-241 DKDSHGNTIQRLT
+241 KDSHGNDIMRLT
-254 LKAPDKLSEDQK
+254 LKQPDKLSEEEK

-271 QISEAK
+271 QISTAQ
-277 DAKFTYNGIDITRS
+277 DAKFKYNGIDITRS

-308 VDKDGESTNVNITQS
+308 VDKDGETTNVNITQS
-323 TEGIL
+323 TEGIM
-328 EDIQAMVDSYNSL
+328 EDIKAMVESYNSL
-341 INNINEATKYDSE
+341 MNNINEATKYDSE

-364 REITSISTELNKI
+364 REITSITTELNKI

-406 VLNDM
+406 ILNDM
-411 INTKFDEFKSFFSSE
+411 INTKFDEFKNFFSSE
-426 TKFTNVTVFGDQKPQ
+426 TKFTNVTAVGDKKIE
-441 WGDEIK
+441 WNDDIK

-454 VEIDINIEKII
+454 VEIDINIEK
-465 DLGTTGTTSTTS
+465 DFKGKDGATLTNG
-477 SQPDSDEQ
+477 EAE
-485 KKAKKNALLKAI
+485 KAKKNALLKAI

-510 DKDGKLVLKGSGGV
+510 DKDGKLVLKGSGGT
-524 DIEIKGDKT
+524 DIEIKGDSN
-533 FLEKLGLKE
+533 FLTKLGLKE

-548 TEIVGGFFKGLND
+548 TEIIGGFFKGLND
-561 TINGLIGTN
+561 TLNGLIGSE
-570 GTLTAYEESLTSSHK
+570 GSLTAYEESLTSSHK
-585 SLTTSKEQ
+585 SLTASKEQ
-593 RQKELDTK
+593 RQKELDAK

-616 AKLESQMNTVNGMIE
+616 AKLEAQMNTVNSMIE
-631 AARNANK
+631 AANNANK

>member
-32 KALVKPL
+32 KAMVKPL

-57 TLLSTFKANVSNL
+57 TLLSTFKGSVSNL
-70 TSDNTYL
+70 TGDNTYL
-77 RRDANASGSGSVSV
+77 KRDANATGSNSVSV
-91 TANAGVAEQN
+91 SVSAGVAEQN
-101 MTLSVQQLAAN
+101 MNLSVQQLASQ
-112 DSYQS
+112 DSFQS
-117 KTFDLRNGSVFNT
+117 KTFGSRTESVFDT

-136 SIGGKDYVIN
+136 SIDGKDYVIN
-146 ADSSTTL
+146 ADSTTTL

-176 GAGGAESFRLVMQSA
+176 GDEPFRMIIQSA
-191 ETGEA
+191 QTGEA
-196 NKMSFYSI
+196 NKIDFYSI
-204 TSGNNGGASHT
+204 TGGNNGNASHT
-215 SDDKTLEALGF
+215 STDSTLKALGF
-226 YFDKASAPS
+226 YFDKATS
-235 TGGTQT
+235 TNG
-241 DKDSHGNTIQRLT
+241 DKDSHGNDIMRLT
-254 LKAPDKLSEDQK
+254 LKQPDKLSEDEK

-271 QISEAK
+271 QISTAQ
-277 DAKFTYNGIDITRS
+277 DAKFKYNGIDITRS

-308 VDKDGESTNVNITQS
+308 VDKDGETTNVNITQS
-323 TEGIL
+323 TEGIM
-328 EDIQAMVDSYNSL
+328 EDIKAMVESYNSL
-341 INNINEATKYDSE
+341 MNNINEATKYDSE

-364 REITSISTELNKI
+364 REITSITTELNKI

-406 VLNDM
+406 ILNDM
-411 INTKFDEFKSFFSSE
+411 INTKFDEFKNFFSSE
-426 TKFTNVTVFGDQKPQ
+426 TKFTNVTAVGDKKIE
-441 WGDEIK
+441 WNEDIK

-454 VEIDINIEKII
+454 VDIDIDIPKDNA
-465 DLGTTGTTSTTS
+465 GTT
-477 SQPDSDEQ
+477 PWDE
-485 KKAKKNALLKAI
+485 KTKKNALLKAI
-497 ANASGLSDISASF
+497 ANASGLSDISVSF

-524 DIEIKGDKT
+524 DIEIKGDST
-533 FLEKLGLKE
+533 FLDKLGLKE

-548 TEIVGGFFKGLND
+548 TEIIGGFFKGLND
-561 TINGLIGTN
+561 TLNGLIGSE
-570 GTLTAYEESLTSSHK
+570 GSLTAYEESLTSSHK
-585 SLTTSKEQ
+585 SLTASKEQ
-593 RQKELDTK
+593 RQKELDAK

-616 AKLESQMNTVNGMIE
+616 AKLEAQMNTVNSMIE
-631 AARNANK
+631 AANNANK

>member
-77 RRDANASGSGSVSV
+77 RRDANATGSGSVSV

-101 MTLSVQQLAAN
+101 MSLSVQQLATH

-117 KTFDLRNGSVFNT
+117 KTFDLRNESVFNT

-153 EQLAEK
+153 EGLAEK

-176 GAGGAESFRLVMQSA
+176 GAAGAESFRLVIQSA

-196 NKMSFYSI
+196 NKMSFYAI
-204 TSGNNGGASHT
+204 TSGSGGSASHT
-215 SDDKTLEALGF
+215 SADNTLEALGF
-226 YFDKASAPS
+226 YFDKAS
-235 TGGTQT
+235 TTNT

-254 LKAPDKLSEDQK
+254 LKKPDDIEDK
-266 KNAGS
+266 GDNVGS
-271 QISEAK
+271 QLDVAK
-277 DAKFTYNGIDITRS
+277 DAKFKYNGIEITRS
-291 SNTIDDLILGVN
+291 SNTVDDLILGVS

-328 EDIQAMVDSYNSL
+328 EDIKAMVESYNSL

-364 REITSISTELNKI
+364 REITSITTELNKI

-426 TKFTNVTVFGDQKPQ
+426 TKFTNVTAFGDKKIE
-441 WGDEIK
+441 WDKEDIK
-447 GKLTING
+447 GTLTING
-454 VEIDINIEKII
+454 VDITIDITI
-465 DLGTTGTTSTTS
+465 DIPKDNTGTT
-477 SQPDSDEQ
+477 PWDE
-485 KKAKKNALLKAI
+485 KAKKNALLKAI

-524 DIEIKGDKT
+524 DIEIKGESN
-533 FLEKLGLKE
+533 FLTKLGLKE

-548 TEIVGGFFKGLND
+548 TEIIGGFFKGLND

-570 GTLTAYEESLTSSHK
+570 GTLTTYEENLTNSHK
-585 SLTTSKEQ
+585 SLTQSKEQ

>member
-77 RRDANASGSGSVSV
+77 RRDANATGSGSVSV

-101 MTLSVQQLAAN
+101 MSLSVQQLATH

-117 KTFDLRNGSVFNT
+117 KTFDLRNGTVFDK

-153 EQLAEK
+153 EGLAEK

-176 GAGGAESFRLVMQSA
+176 GAAGAESYRLVIQSA
-191 ETGEA
+191 ETGSDNA
-196 NKMSFYSI
+196 MSFYAI
-204 TSGNNGGASHT
+204 TSGTSGGASHT
-215 SDDKTLEALGF
+215 STDSTLEALGF
-226 YFDKASAPS
+226 YFDKANT
-235 TGGTQT
+235 TGTNT
-241 DKDSHGNTIQRLT
+241 DSHGNTIQRLT
-254 LKAPDKLSEDQK
+254 LKKPDDIKDK
-266 KNAGS
+266 GDNVGS
-271 QISEAK
+271 QLDVAK
-277 DAKFTYNGIDITRS
+277 DAKFKYNGIDITRS
-291 SNTIDDLILGVN
+291 SNKVEDLILGVS

-308 VDKDGESTNVNITQS
+308 VDKAGESTNVNITQN
-323 TEGIL
+323 TDGIL
-328 EDIQAMVDSYNSL
+328 EDIQAMVKSYNSL

-364 REITSISTELNKI
+364 REITSITTELNKI

-391 GITLTKDGLL
+391 GITLTKDGIL

-426 TKFTNVTVFGDQKPQ
+426 TKFTNVTAFGDKKID
-441 WGDEIK
+441 WNEDIK
-447 GKLTING
+447 GTLTING
-454 VEIDINIEKII
+454 VDITIDIPKTN
-465 DLGTTGTTSTTS
+465 TGTT
-477 SQPDSDEQ
+477 PWDE
-485 KKAKKNALLKAI
+485 KAKKNALLKAI

-510 DKDGKLVLKGSGGV
+510 DKDGKLILKGSGGTN
-524 DIEIKGDKT
+524 IEIKGDSA

-542 QKLDGK
+542 QKLEGK
-548 TEIVGGFFKGLND
+548 TEVVGGFFKGLND
-561 TINGLIGTN
+561 TLNGLIGTN
-570 GTLTAYEESLTSSHK
+570 GTLTKYEESLTSSHK
-585 SLTTSKEQ
+585 SLTESKEK

>member
-77 RRDANASGSGSVSV
+77 RRDANATGSGSVSV

-101 MTLSVQQLAAN
+101 MSLSVQQLATH

-117 KTFDLRNGSVFNT
+117 KTFDLRNGTVFDQ

-153 EQLAEK
+153 EGLAEK

-176 GAGGAESFRLVMQSA
+176 GAAGAESYRLVIQSA
-191 ETGEA
+191 ETGSDNA
-196 NKMSFYSI
+196 MSFYAI
-204 TSGNNGGASHT
+204 TSGSGGNASHT
-215 SDDKTLEALGF
+215 STDSTLEALGF
-226 YFDKASAPS
+226 YFDKANA
-235 TGGTQT
+235 TGTN
-241 DKDSHGNTIQRLT
+241 KDSHGNEIQRLT
-254 LKAPDKLSEDQK
+254 LKKPDDIKDK
-266 KNAGS
+266 GDNVGS
-271 QISEAK
+271 QLDVAK
-277 DAKFTYNGIDITRS
+277 DAKFKYNGIDITRS
-291 SNTIDDLILGVN
+291 SNTVDDLILGVS

-328 EDIQAMVDSYNSL
+328 EDIKAMVESYNSL

-364 REITSISTELNKI
+364 REITSITTELNKI
-377 INGVSKDGKSLADF
+377 INGVSKDGKSLTDF

-406 VLNDM
+406 ILNDM
-411 INTKFDEFKSFFSSE
+411 INNNFDEFKSFFSSE
-426 TKFTNVTVFGDQKPQ
+426 TKFTNVTAFGDKKPE
-441 WGDEIK
+441 WGDELK

-454 VEIDINIEKII
+454 VEIDIDIPKNFTAGTS
-465 DLGTTGTTSTTS
+465 GTTGTTG
-477 SQPDSDEQ
+477 DE
-485 KKAKKNALLKAI
+485 KAKKNALLKAI

-524 DIEIKGDKT
+524 DIEIKGESS
-533 FLEKLGLKE
+533 FLTKLGLKE

-548 TEIVGGFFKGLND
+548 TEIIGGFFKGLND

-570 GTLTAYEESLTSSHK
+570 GTLTTYEENLTNSHK
-585 SLTTSKEQ
+585 SLTQSKEQ

>member
-32 KALVKPL
+32 KAMVKPL

-57 TLLSTFKANVSNL
+57 TLLSTFKGSVSNL
-70 TSDNTYL
+70 TGDNTYL
-77 RRDANASGSGSVSV
+77 KRDANATGSNSVSV
-91 TANAGVAEQN
+91 SVSAGVAEQN
-101 MTLSVQQLAAN
+101 MNLSVQQLASQ
-112 DSYQS
+112 DSFQS
-117 KTFDLRNGSVFNT
+117 KTFGSRTESVFDK

-146 ADSSTTL
+146 ADSTTTL

-176 GAGGAESFRLVMQSA
+176 GDEPFRMIIQSA
-191 ETGEA
+191 QTGEA
-196 NKMSFYSI
+196 NKIDFYSI
-204 TSGNNGGASHT
+204 QSTTGGSATNTSNDS
-215 SDDKTLEALGF
+215 TLNALGF
-226 YFDKASAPS
+226 YFDKASS
-235 TGGTQT
+235 TNGS
-241 DKDSHGNTIQRLT
+241 KDSHGNNIMRLT
-254 LKAPDKLSEDQK
+254 LKQPDKLSEDEK

-271 QISEAK
+271 QISTAQ
-277 DAKFTYNGIDITRS
+277 DAKFKYNGIDITRS
-291 SNTIDDLILGVN
+291 SNTIDDLILGVS

-308 VDKDGESTNVNITQS
+308 VDKDGETTNVNITQS
-323 TEGIL
+323 TEGIM
-328 EDIQAMVDSYNSL
+328 EDIKAMVESYNSL
-341 INNINEATKYDSE
+341 MNNINEATKYDSE

-364 REITSISTELNKI
+364 REITSITTELNKI

-406 VLNDM
+406 ILNDM
-411 INTKFDEFKSFFSSE
+411 INTKFDEFKNFFSSE
-426 TKFTNVTVFGDQKPQ
+426 TKFTNVTAVGDKKIE
-441 WGDEIK
+441 WNDDIK

-454 VEIDINIEKII
+454 VEIDINIEK
-465 DLGTTGTTSTTS
+465 DFKDKDGKTLTNG
-477 SQPDSDEQ
+477 EAE
-485 KKAKKNALLKAI
+485 KAKKNALLKAI

-510 DKDGKLVLKGSGGV
+510 DKDGKLVLKGSGGT
-524 DIEIKGDKT
+524 DIEIKGESN
-533 FLEKLGLKE
+533 FLTKLGLKE

-548 TEIVGGFFKGLND
+548 TEIIGGFFKGLND
-561 TINGLIGTN
+561 TLNGLIGSE
-570 GTLTAYEESLTSSHK
+570 GSLTAYEESLTSSHK
-585 SLTTSKEQ
+585 SLTASKEQ
-593 RQKELDTK
+593 RQKELDAK

-616 AKLESQMNTVNGMIE
+616 AKLEAQMNTVNSMIE

>member
-32 KALVKPL
+32 KAMVKPL

-57 TLLSTFKANVSNL
+57 TLLSTFKGSVSNL
-70 TSDNTYL
+70 TGDNTYL
-77 RRDANASGSGSVSV
+77 KRDANATGSNSVSV
-91 TANAGVAEQN
+91 SVSAGVAEQN
-101 MTLSVQQLAAN
+101 MNLSVQQLASQ
-112 DSYQS
+112 DSFQS
-117 KTFDLRNGSVFNT
+117 KTFGSRTESVFDT

-146 ADSSTTL
+146 ADSTTTL

-176 GAGGAESFRLVMQSA
+176 GDEPFRMIIQSA
-191 ETGEA
+191 QTGEA
-196 NKMSFYSI
+196 NKIDFYSI
-204 TSGNNGGASHT
+204 TSGNNGNASHT
-215 SDDKTLEALGF
+215 STDSTLEALGF
-226 YFDKASAPS
+226 YFDKASNTNS
-235 TGGTQT
+235 
-241 DKDSHGNTIQRLT
+241 DKDSHGNDIMRLT
-254 LKAPDKLSEDQK
+254 LKQPDKLSEDEK

-271 QISEAK
+271 QISTAQ
-277 DAKFTYNGIDITRS
+277 DAKFKYNGIDITRS

-308 VDKDGESTNVNITQS
+308 VDKDGETTNVNITQS
-323 TEGIL
+323 TEGIM
-328 EDIQAMVDSYNSL
+328 EDIKAMVESYNSL
-341 INNINEATKYDSE
+341 MNNINEATKYDSE

-364 REITSISTELNKI
+364 REITSITTELNKI

-391 GITLTKDGLL
+391 GISLTKDGLL

-406 VLNDM
+406 ILNDM
-411 INTKFDEFKSFFSSE
+411 INTKFDEFKNFFSSE
-426 TKFTNVTVFGDQKPQ
+426 TKFTNVTAVGDKKIE
-441 WGDEIK
+441 WNDELK

-454 VEIDINIEKII
+454 VEIDINIEK
-465 DLGTTGTTSTTS
+465 DFKDKDGKTLTNG
-477 SQPDSDEQ
+477 EAE
-485 KKAKKNALLKAI
+485 KAKKNALLKAI

-510 DKDGKLVLKGSGGV
+510 DKDGKLVLKGSGGT
-524 DIEIKGDKT
+524 DIEIKGDSS
-533 FLEKLGLKE
+533 FLTKLGLKE

-548 TEIVGGFFKGLND
+548 TEIIGGFFKGLND
-561 TINGLIGTN
+561 TLNGLIGSE
-570 GTLTAYEESLTSSHK
+570 GSLTAYEESLTSSHK
-585 SLTTSKEQ
+585 SLTASKEQ
-593 RQKELDTK
+593 RQKELDAK

-616 AKLESQMNTVNGMIE
+616 AKLEAQMNTVNSMIE
-631 AARNANK
+631 AANNANK

>member
-77 RRDANASGSGSVSV
+77 RRDANATGSGSVSV

-101 MTLSVQQLAAN
+101 MSLSVQQLATH

-117 KTFDLRNGSVFNT
+117 KTFDLRNGTVFDK

-153 EQLAEK
+153 EGLAEK

-176 GAGGAESFRLVMQSA
+176 GAAGAESFRLVIQSA

-204 TSGNNGGASHT
+204 SSGGSGGASHT
-215 SDDKTLEALGF
+215 SDDTTLEALGF

-235 TGGTQT
+235 AGGTQT

-254 LKAPDKLSEDQK
+254 LKKPDDSSIKDK
-266 KNAGS
+266 TNIGS
-271 QISEAK
+271 QLDVAK
-277 DAKFTYNGIDITRS
+277 DAKFKYNGIEITRS
-291 SNTIDDLILGVN
+291 SNTVDDLILGVS

-308 VDKDGESTNVNITQS
+308 VDKEGESTNVNITQS

-328 EDIQAMVDSYNSL
+328 EDIKAMVESYNSL

-364 REITSISTELNKI
+364 REITSITTELNKI

-411 INTKFDEFKSFFSSE
+411 INNKFDEFKSFFSSE
-426 TKFTNVTVFGDQKPQ
+426 TKFTNVTAFGDKKPE

-447 GKLTING
+447 GTLTING
-454 VEIDINIEKII
+454 VDIMIDIAKDFNSS
-465 DLGTTGTTSTTS
+465 GTGTTSGATG
-477 SQPDSDEQ
+477 DE
-485 KKAKKNALLKAI
+485 KAKKNALLKAI

-524 DIEIKGDKT
+524 DIEIKGSSD

-548 TEIVGGFFKGLND
+548 TEIIGGFFKGLND

-570 GTLTAYEESLTSSHK
+570 GTLTTYEENLTNSHK
-585 SLTTSKEQ
+585 SLTQSKEQ

>member
-77 RRDANASGSGSVSV
+77 RRDANATGSGSVSV

-101 MTLSVQQLAAN
+101 MSLSVQQLATH

-117 KTFDLRNGSVFNT
+117 KTFDLRNGTVFDN

-153 EQLAEK
+153 EGLAEK

-176 GAGGAESFRLVMQSA
+176 GAAGAESYRLVIQSA

-204 TSGNNGGASHT
+204 TGKGTDGNASYT
-215 SDDKTLEALGF
+215 STDSTLEALGF
-226 YFDKASAPS
+226 YFDKASN
-235 TGGTQT
+235 TNG
-241 DKDSHGNTIQRLT
+241 DKDSHGNEIMRLT
-254 LKAPDKLSEDQK
+254 MKKPDDPSLKDKGDI
-266 KNAGS
+266 GS
-271 QISEAK
+271 QLKTAQ
-277 DAKFTYNGIDITRS
+277 DAKFKYNGIDITRS
-291 SNTIDDLILGVN
+291 SNTVDDLILGVS

-308 VDKDGESTNVNITQS
+308 EDKEGESTNVNITQS

-328 EDIQAMVDSYNSL
+328 EDIKAMVESYNSL

-364 REITSISTELNKI
+364 REITSITTELNKI
-377 INGVSKDGKSLADF
+377 INGVSKDGKSLTDF

-406 VLNDM
+406 ILNDM
-411 INTKFDEFKSFFSSE
+411 INNNFDEFKNFFSSE
-426 TKFTNVTVFGDQKPQ
+426 TKFTNVTAFGDKKID
-441 WGDEIK
+441 WNDDIK
-447 GKLTING
+447 GTLTING
-454 VEIDINIEKII
+454 IDITI
-465 DLGTTGTTSTTS
+465 DIPKTNTGGTT
-477 SQPDSDEQ
+477 PWDE
-485 KKAKKNALLKAI
+485 KAKKNALLKAI

-510 DKDGKLVLKGSGGV
+510 DKDGKLVLKGSGGT
-524 DIEIKGDKT
+524 DIEIKGSSD

-548 TEIVGGFFKGLND
+548 TEIIGGFFKGLND

-570 GTLTAYEESLTSSHK
+570 GTLTTYEENLTNSHK
-585 SLTTSKEQ
+585 SLTQSKEQ

>member
-77 RRDANASGSGSVSV
+77 RRDANATGSGSVSV

-101 MTLSVQQLAAN
+101 MSLSVQQLATH

-117 KTFDLRNGSVFNT
+117 KTFDLRNGTVFDK

-153 EQLAEK
+153 EGLAEK

-176 GAGGAESFRLVMQSA
+176 GAAGAESYRLVIQSA
-191 ETGEA
+191 ETGSDNA
-196 NKMSFYSI
+196 MSFYAI
-204 TSGNNGGASHT
+204 TNGSGGNASHT
-215 SDDKTLEALGF
+215 SNDSTLNALGF
-226 YFDKASAPS
+226 YFDKTSAPGN
-235 TGGTQT
+235 GGAQT
-241 DKDSHGNTIQRLT
+241 VKDSHGNEIQRLT
-254 LKAPDKLSEDQK
+254 LKKPDALSDDEK

-271 QISEAK
+271 QLDVAK
-277 DAKFTYNGIDITRS
+277 DAKFKYNGIDITRS
-291 SNTIDDLILGVN
+291 SNTVDDLILGVS

-308 VDKDGESTNVNITQS
+308 VDKEGESTNVNITQS

-328 EDIQAMVDSYNSL
+328 EDIQAMVESYNSL

-364 REITSISTELNKI
+364 REITSITTELNKI
-377 INGVSKDGKSLADF
+377 INGVSKDGKSLTDF

-406 VLNDM
+406 ILNDM
-411 INTKFDEFKSFFSSE
+411 INNNFDEFKSFFSSE
-426 TKFTNVTVFGDQKPQ
+426 TKFTNVTAFGDKKPE

-447 GKLTING
+447 GTLTING
-454 VEIDINIEKII
+454 VDIMIDIAKDFNSS
-465 DLGTTGTTSTTS
+465 GTGTTSGTTG
-477 SQPDSDEQ
+477 DE
-485 KKAKKNALLKAI
+485 KAKKNALLKAI

-524 DIEIKGDKT
+524 DIEIKGDST
-533 FLEKLGLKE
+533 FLGKLGLKE

-548 TEIVGGFFKGLND
+548 TEIIGGFFKGLND

-570 GTLTAYEESLTSSHK
+570 GTLTTYEENLTNSHK
-585 SLTTSKEQ
+585 SLTQSKEQ

>member
-32 KALVKPL
+32 NALVKPL

-77 RRDANASGSGSVSV
+77 RRDANATGSNSVSV
-91 TANAGVAEQN
+91 SVSAGVAEQN
-101 MTLSVQQLAAN
+101 MSLSVQQLATH

-117 KTFDLRNGSVFNT
+117 KTFDLRNGTVFDN

-153 EQLAEK
+153 EGLAEK

-176 GAGGAESFRLVMQSA
+176 GAAGAESYRLVIQSA
-191 ETGEA
+191 ETGSDNA
-196 NKMSFYSI
+196 MSFYAI
-204 TSGNNGGASHT
+204 TSTTGGNASHT
-215 SDDKTLEALGF
+215 STDSTLEALGF
-226 YFDKASAPS
+226 YFDKANT
-235 TGGTQT
+235 TGTN
-241 DKDSHGNTIQRLT
+241 KDSHGNEIQRLT
-254 LKAPDKLSEDQK
+254 LKKPDEIKDK
-266 KNAGS
+266 GDNVGS
-271 QISEAK
+271 QLDVAK
-277 DAKFTYNGIDITRS
+277 DAKFKYNGIDITRS
-291 SNTIDDLILGVN
+291 SNTVDDLILGVS

-308 VDKDGESTNVNITQS
+308 VDKDGETTNVNITQS
-323 TEGIL
+323 TEGII
-328 EDIQAMVDSYNSL
+328 EDIKAMVESYNSL
-341 INNINEATKYDSE
+341 MNNINEATKYDSE

-364 REITSISTELNKI
+364 REITSITTELNKI

-391 GITLTKDGLL
+391 GITLTEDGLL

-406 VLNDM
+406 ILNDM
-411 INTKFDEFKSFFSSE
+411 INTKFDEFKNFFSSE
-426 TKFTNVTVFGDQKPQ
+426 TKFTNVTAVGDKKIE
-441 WGDEIK
+441 WNDELK

-454 VEIDINIEKII
+454 VEIDINIEK
-465 DLGTTGTTSTTS
+465 DFKDKDGKSLTNG
-477 SQPDSDEQ
+477 EAE
-485 KKAKKNALLKAI
+485 KAKKNALLKAI

-524 DIEIKGDKT
+524 DIEISGDST
-533 FLEKLGLKE
+533 FLGKLGLKE

-570 GTLTAYEESLTSSHK
+570 GTLTTYEENLTNSHK
-585 SLTTSKEQ
+585 SLTESKEQ

-616 AKLESQMNTVNGMIE
+616 AKLESQMNTVNSMIE
-631 AARNANK
+631 AANNANK

>member
-32 KALVKPL
+32 KAMVKPL

-57 TLLSTFKANVSNL
+57 TLLSTFKGSVSNL
-70 TSDNTYL
+70 TGDNTYL
-77 RRDANASGSGSVSV
+77 KRDANATGSNSVSV
-91 TANAGVAEQN
+91 SVSAGVAEQN
-101 MTLSVQQLAAN
+101 MNLSVQQLASQ
-112 DSYQS
+112 DSFQS
-117 KTFDLRNGSVFNT
+117 KTFGSRTESVFDT

-146 ADSSTTL
+146 ADSTTTL

-176 GAGGAESFRLVMQSA
+176 GDEPFRMIIQSA
-191 ETGEA
+191 QTGEA
-196 NKMSFYSI
+196 NKIDFYSI
-204 TSGNNGGASHT
+204 TGGNNGNASHT
-215 SDDKTLEALGF
+215 STDSTLEALGF
-226 YFDKASAPS
+226 YFDKATS
-235 TGGTQT
+235 TNGS
-241 DKDSHGNTIQRLT
+241 KDSHGNDIMRLT
-254 LKAPDKLSEDQK
+254 LKQPDKLSEEEK

-271 QISEAK
+271 QISTAQ
-277 DAKFTYNGIDITRS
+277 DAKFKYNGIDITRS

-308 VDKDGESTNVNITQS
+308 VDKDGETTNVNITQS
-323 TEGIL
+323 TEGIM
-328 EDIQAMVDSYNSL
+328 EDIKAMVESYNSL
-341 INNINEATKYDSE
+341 MNNINEATKYDSE

-364 REITSISTELNKI
+364 REITSITTELNKI

-406 VLNDM
+406 ILNDM
-411 INTKFDEFKSFFSSE
+411 INTKFDEFKNFFSSE
-426 TKFTNVTVFGDQKPQ
+426 TKFTNVTAVGDQKI
-441 WGDEIK
+441 DFTNELK

-454 VEIDINIEKII
+454 VEIDINIEK
-465 DLGTTGTTSTTS
+465 DFKDKDGKTLTNG
-477 SQPDSDEQ
+477 EAE
-485 KKAKKNALLKAI
+485 KAKKNALLKAI

-510 DKDGKLVLKGSGGV
+510 DKDGKLVLKGSGGT
-524 DIEIKGDKT
+524 DIEIKGESS
-533 FLEKLGLKE
+533 FLTKLGLKE

-548 TEIVGGFFKGLND
+548 TEIIGGFFKGLND
-561 TINGLIGTN
+561 TLNGLIGSE
-570 GTLTAYEESLTSSHK
+570 GSLTAYEESLTSSHK
-585 SLTTSKEQ
+585 SLTASKEQ
-593 RQKELDTK
+593 RQKELDAK

-616 AKLESQMNTVNGMIE
+616 AKLEAQMNTVNSMIE
-631 AARNANK
+631 AANNANK